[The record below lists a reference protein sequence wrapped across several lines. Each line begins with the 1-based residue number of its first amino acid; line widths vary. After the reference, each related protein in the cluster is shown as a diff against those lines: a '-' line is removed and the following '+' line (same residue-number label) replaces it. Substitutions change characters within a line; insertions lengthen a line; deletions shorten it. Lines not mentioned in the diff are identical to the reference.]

1 MPITVEL
8 QGMFSYSI
16 WPVVVAVALV
26 LIIGIVGL
34 VVFIKTKNKEKPEP
48 VQAVSEPIPEP
59 KPVPLSGEQIKEKYY
74 VMVEELEHQCRD
86 GKVDNRDAY
95 QRLSAILRRFVHELT
110 GVKVHNYTLDEIRRL
125 NMPRVAEVIE
135 ECYAPE
141 FSMDKQGDIY
151 TTMNKARMVIRE
163 WHS

>member
-16 WPVVVAVALV
+16 WPVVLAVMLV
-26 LIIGIVGL
+26 LIIGIIGL
-34 VVFIKTKNKEKPEP
+34 VVLIKARNKKKPEP
-48 VQAVSEPIPEP
+48 VKAAPQPILEP
-59 KPVPLSGEQIKEKYY
+59 KPVPLSGEQIKEKYC
-74 VMVEELEHQCRD
+74 VMVDELERQCRD

-95 QRLSAILRRFVHELT
+95 QSLSVILRRFVHELT

-125 NMPRVAEVIE
+125 NMPRVADVIE

-141 FSMDKQGDIY
+141 FSVDKQGDIY